1 MDVTKSIFEGLDWF
15 VLGLYFAILVGVA
28 VWVALQRNKN
38 TEDYFLAGRNVGWFV
53 IGASIFASN
62 IGSEHVVGLAGTG
75 FSSGTPLAHYELHAW
90 IVLLLGWL
98 FLPFYIRSGAF
109 TMPEF
114 LEKRF
119 DSRSRWFLSVF
130 SLFAYV
136 LTKVSVTIYA
146 GGIVVSELLNLDF
159 WVGAI
164 GIVVFTGIY
173 TIIGGLKA
181 VVYTETLQTIVL
193 ILGSVI
199 ITFLGFQEVGGWDE
213 LTKTVTEVSPD
224 HFNMWR
230 PWDDPD
236 FPWAG
241 LLFGGTIVGIWYWCT
256 DQYIVQRTLAAN
268 NITIGRRGAIFG
280 AYLKLLPIL
289 IFLVPGIIAYALTIQ
304 NPEIYSVIDPV
315 TGVERADRAFPMLV
329 TTLLPVGLK
338 GLVAGGLMAALMSSL
353 ASVFNSCSTIFT
365 IDIYKQIS
373 PEKSEQFLVNVG
385 KIATVVIVVL
395 GIAWIPIM
403 EKIGGG
409 VMYQYLQNVQAYIA
423 PPVTTV
429 FLLGII
435 WKRVNAQAAIV
446 TLFSGLFL
454 LILRLGS
461 EIATNEGIIES
472 GFLYD
477 FASVNFSYMAIWMFI
492 FSVALC
498 ISTSLLT
505 SEPDYKKIQ
514 GLSYGTLTS
523 SDRIS
528 SEKSYTT
535 IDVVLSIVLVL
546 IVIGILIF
554 FSPIFFDLKF
564 NKLIIFFFFYIL
576 PVLSGSSI
584 L

>member
-1 MDVTKSIFEGLDWF
+1 MNSSSIFQTLDWV
-15 VLGLYFAILVGVA
+15 VLGIYFLILIVVA

-98 FLPFYIRSGAF
+98 FLPFYMRSGAF

-159 WVGAI
+159 WIGAI

-181 VVYTETLQTIVL
+181 VVYTETLQTVVL

-199 ITFLGFQEVGGWDE
+199 ITYLGFQEVGGWNE

-230 PWDDPD
+230 PMNDPD
-236 FPWAG
+236 FPWTG
-241 LLFGGTIVGIWYWCT
+241 LLIGGTIVGIWYWCT

-268 NITIGRRGAIFG
+268 NIMIGRRGAIFG

-289 IFLVPGIIAYALTIQ
+289 IFLIPGIIAYALTLQ
-304 NPEIYSVIDPV
+304 NPEMFNVIDSN
-315 TGVERADRAFPMLV
+315 GIERPDRAFPMLV
-329 TTLLPVGLK
+329 TTLLPVGIK

-365 IDIYKQIS
+365 IDIYKKIK
-373 PEKSEQFLVNVG
+373 PEKSEKYLVNIG
-385 KIATVVIVVL
+385 KIATLVIVVL

-409 VMYQYLQNVQAYIA
+409 VMYQYLQNVQAYIG
-423 PPVTTV
+423 PPVTAV
-429 FLLGII
+429 FLLGIL
-435 WKRVNAQAAIV
+435 WKRINAQASIV
-446 TLFSGLFL
+446 TLSAGLVL
-454 LILRLGS
+454 LIVRLSS
-461 EIATNEGIIES
+461 EIYFQSEISSGIVVDSVFFEFATI
-472 GFLYD
+472 
-477 FASVNFSYMAIWMFI
+477 NFSHMAIFI
-492 FSVALC
+492 FVFSALLC
-498 ISTSLLT
+498 VTVSILT
-505 SEPDYKKIQ
+505 DEPDYSRIK
-514 GLSYGTLTS
+514 GLSFGTTT
-523 SDRIS
+523 REMIS
-528 SEKSYTT
+528 KEKSYTNFD
-535 IDVVLSIVLVL
+535 IIFSVLLVL
-546 IVIGILIF
+546 LVIGILVF
-554 FSPIFFDLKF
+554 FSPIFF
-564 NKLIIFFFFYIL
+564 
-576 PVLSGSSI
+576 
-584 L
+584 

>member
-15 VLGLYFAILVGVA
+15 VLGLYFAILIGVA

-554 FSPIFFDLKF
+554 FSPIFF
-564 NKLIIFFFFYIL
+564 
-576 PVLSGSSI
+576 
-584 L
+584 

>member
-1 MDVTKSIFEGLDWF
+1 MNSSSIFQTLDWV
-15 VLGLYFAILVGVA
+15 VLGIYFLILIVVA
-28 VWVALQRNKN
+28 VWVELQRNKN

-98 FLPFYIRSGAF
+98 FLPFYMRSGAF

-159 WVGAI
+159 WIGAI

-181 VVYTETLQTIVL
+181 VVYTETLQTVVL

-199 ITFLGFQEVGGWDE
+199 ITYLGFQEVGGWNE

-230 PWDDPD
+230 PMNDPD
-236 FPWAG
+236 FPWTG
-241 LLFGGTIVGIWYWCT
+241 LLIGGTIVGIWYWCT

-268 NITIGRRGAIFG
+268 NIMIGRRGAIFG

-289 IFLVPGIIAYALTIQ
+289 IFLIPGIIAYALTLQ
-304 NPEIYSVIDPV
+304 NPEMFNVIDSN
-315 TGVERADRAFPMLV
+315 GIERADRAFPMLV
-329 TTLLPVGLK
+329 TTLLPVGIK

-365 IDIYKQIS
+365 IDIYKKIK
-373 PEKSEQFLVNVG
+373 PEKSEKYLVNIG
-385 KIATVVIVVL
+385 KIATLVIVIL

-409 VMYQYLQNVQAYIA
+409 VMYQYLQNVQAYIG
-423 PPVTTV
+423 PPVTAV
-429 FLLGII
+429 FLLGIL
-435 WKRVNAQAAIV
+435 WKRINAQASIV
-446 TLFSGLFL
+446 TLSAGLVLLVVRLSSEIYFQSEISSGLVVDSVFF
-454 LILRLGS
+454 
-461 EIATNEGIIES
+461 EFATI
-472 GFLYD
+472 
-477 FASVNFSYMAIWMFI
+477 NFSHMAIFI
-492 FSVALC
+492 FVFSALLC
-498 ISTSLLT
+498 VTVSILT
-505 SEPDYKKIQ
+505 DEPDYSRIK
-514 GLSYGTLTS
+514 GLSFGTTT
-523 SDRIS
+523 REMIS
-528 SEKSYTT
+528 NEKSYTNYD
-535 IDVVLSIVLVL
+535 IIFSVLLVL
-546 IVIGILIF
+546 LVIGILVF
-554 FSPIFFDLKF
+554 FSPIFF
-564 NKLIIFFFFYIL
+564 
-576 PVLSGSSI
+576 
-584 L
+584 

>member
-1 MDVTKSIFEGLDWF
+1 MEESKTIFESLDCV
-15 VLGLYFAILVGVA
+15 VLGIYFAILVGVA
-28 VWVALQRNKN
+28 VWVALQKNKN

-146 GGIVVSELLNLDF
+146 GGIVVSELLNIDF

-164 GIVVFTGIY
+164 GIVIFTGAY
-173 TIIGGLKA
+173 TILGGLRA
-181 VVYTETLQTIVL
+181 VVYTETLQTVVL

-199 ITFLGFQEVGGWDE
+199 ITYLGFQEVGGWNQ
-213 LTKTVTEVSPD
+213 LTETVTQASPE

-256 DQYIVQRTLAAN
+256 DQYIVQRALTAKNLKEA
-268 NITIGRRGAIFG
+268 RRGTIFG
-280 AYLKLLPIL
+280 AVLKLFPVFLFL
-289 IFLVPGIIAYALTIQ
+289 IPGIVALTLKMRGELDWESPDQ
-304 NPEIYSVIDPV
+304 
-315 TGVERADRAFPMLV
+315 AFPVLMSN
-329 TTLLPVGLK
+329 LLPSGLR
-338 GLVAGGLMAALMSSL
+338 GLVAAGLLAALMSSL

-365 IDIYKQIS
+365 IDIYKKLK
-373 PEKSEQFLVNVG
+373 PNKSEASLLRTG
-385 KIATVVIVVL
+385 KIATGFIVIL
-395 GIAWIPIM
+395 GIIWIPIM

-409 VMYQYLQNVQAYIA
+409 VML
-423 PPVTTV
+423 
-429 FLLGII
+429 
-435 WKRVNAQAAIV
+435 
-446 TLFSGLFL
+446 S
-454 LILRLGS
+454 LIH
-461 EIATNEGIIES
+461 I
-472 GFLYD
+472 
-477 FASVNFSYMAIWMFI
+477 
-492 FSVALC
+492 
-498 ISTSLLT
+498 
-505 SEPDYKKIQ
+505 
-514 GLSYGTLTS
+514 
-523 SDRIS
+523 
-528 SEKSYTT
+528 
-535 IDVVLSIVLVL
+535 
-546 IVIGILIF
+546 
-554 FSPIFFDLKF
+554 
-564 NKLIIFFFFYIL
+564 
-576 PVLSGSSI
+576 
-584 L
+584 

>member
-1 MDVTKSIFEGLDWF
+1 MNSSSIFQTLDWV
-15 VLGLYFAILVGVA
+15 VLGIYFLILIVVA

-98 FLPFYIRSGAF
+98 FLPFYMRSGAF

-159 WVGAI
+159 WIGAI

-181 VVYTETLQTIVL
+181 VVYTETLQTVVL

-199 ITFLGFQEVGGWDE
+199 ITYLGFQEVGGWNE
-213 LTKTVTEVSPD
+213 LTKTVTDVSPD

-230 PWDDPD
+230 PMNDPD
-236 FPWAG
+236 FPWTG
-241 LLFGGTIVGIWYWCT
+241 LLIGGTIVGIWYWCT

-268 NITIGRRGAIFG
+268 NIMIGRRGAIFG

-289 IFLVPGIIAYALTIQ
+289 IFLIPGIIAYALTLQ
-304 NPEIYSVIDPV
+304 NPEIFNVIDSN
-315 TGVERADRAFPMLV
+315 GIERADRAFPMLV
-329 TTLLPVGLK
+329 TTLLPVGIK

-365 IDIYKQIS
+365 IDIYKKIK
-373 PEKSEQFLVNVG
+373 PEKSEKYLVNIG
-385 KIATVVIVVL
+385 KIATLVIVVL

-409 VMYQYLQNVQAYIA
+409 VMYQYLQNVQAYIG
-423 PPVTTV
+423 PPVTAV
-429 FLLGII
+429 FLLGIL
-435 WKRVNAQAAIV
+435 WKRINAQASIV
-446 TLFSGLFL
+446 TLSAGLVL
-454 LILRLGS
+454 LIVRLSS
-461 EIATNEGIIES
+461 EIYFQSEISSGIVVDSVFFEFATI
-472 GFLYD
+472 
-477 FASVNFSYMAIWMFI
+477 NFSHMAIFI
-492 FSVALC
+492 FVFSALLC
-498 ISTSLLT
+498 VTVSILT
-505 SEPDYKKIQ
+505 DEPDYSRIK
-514 GLSYGTLTS
+514 GLSFGTTT
-523 SDRIS
+523 REMIS
-528 SEKSYTT
+528 KEKSYTNFD
-535 IDVVLSIVLVL
+535 IIFSVLLVL
-546 IVIGILIF
+546 LVIGILVF
-554 FSPIFFDLKF
+554 FSPIFF
-564 NKLIIFFFFYIL
+564 
-576 PVLSGSSI
+576 
-584 L
+584 

>member
-1 MDVTKSIFEGLDWF
+1 MEETKTIFESLDWV

-28 VWVALQRNKN
+28 VWVALQKNKN

-146 GGIVVSELLNLDF
+146 GGIVVSELLNIDF

-164 GIVVFTGIY
+164 GIVIFTGAY
-173 TIIGGLKA
+173 TILGGLRA
-181 VVYTETLQTIVL
+181 VVYTETLQTVVL
-193 ILGSVI
+193 IMGSVI
-199 ITFLGFQEVGGWDE
+199 ITYLGFQEVGGWTQ
-213 LTKTVTEVSPD
+213 LTETVTQVSPE

-289 IFLVPGIIAYALTIQ
+289 IFLVPGIIAFALTIQ
-304 NPEIYSVIDPV
+304 NPEVFNVMDV
-315 TGVERADRAFPMLV
+315 NGVQKADRAFPMLV

-365 IDIYKQIS
+365 IDIYKKIS
-373 PEKSEQFLVNVG
+373 PNKSEKFLVNVG
-385 KIATVVIVVL
+385 KVATVVIVGL
-395 GIAWIPIM
+395 GILWIPIM

-435 WKRVNAQAAIV
+435 WKRVNAQASIV
-446 TLFSGLFL
+446 TLFAGLFL

-461 EIATNEGIIES
+461 EIYYQPEITSGSEVE
-472 GFLYD
+472 GFLFL
-477 FASVNFSYMAIWMFI
+477 FATINFSYMAIWMFA

-498 ISTSLLT
+498 ITVTLMT
-505 SEPDYKKIQ
+505 AEPDYERIK
-514 GLSYGTLTS
+514 GLSFGTIPAYLKTNKQKDYS
-523 SDRIS
+523 N
-528 SEKSYTT
+528 
-535 IDVVLSIVLVL
+535 IDIVLSFVLVL
-546 IVIGILIF
+546 IVIGICIF
-554 FSPIFFDLKF
+554 FSPIVF
-564 NKLIIFFFFYIL
+564 
-576 PVLSGSSI
+576 
-584 L
+584 